1 MVTKKTKV
9 VKKQKVSQDEADFPI
24 IGIGASAGGLEALGQ
39 FFENTPI
46 DCGMAFVVIQHLD
59 PTHVGI
65 MPELLQRITE
75 MKVYQATD
83 SLKIKTNSVYVIPP
97 NKSMSILN
105 GHLHLFEPTESR
117 GLRLPVDVFFRS
129 LADDRQDKSIG
140 VILSG
145 MGSDGSLGVSAI
157 KEKEGVVLIQT
168 PDTAKFDGMPRSAI
182 DAVIADIIAPAEELS
197 NKLISF
203 LHYVPVSA
211 TGSKID
217 TSYKSN
223 LDKIIILLREQTG
236 HDFSLYKKNTLFRR
250 IERRK
255 GVHQIDKISKYVR
268 FLQDNPKEIGIL
280 FKELLIGVT
289 SFFRDPGVWEKLKND
304 TLPTMFN
311 ELHKGDVL
319 RAWVTACST
328 GEEAYSLAIIFK
340 EALEKSKDNKHMSLQ
355 IFATDIDADAIEKAR
370 KGFFP
375 AGIVTDVTPQRL
387 KKYFVKEE
395 SGYRLNAAIREMVV
409 FAPQDV
415 IKDPPFTKLDIL
427 TCRNMLI
434 YMEPELQVKL
444 MSLFNYTLNPGGIM
458 VLGTAE
464 SLGNSKEGF
473 IEVDPKLK
481 IFKRS
486 SKPTSAEFLDFPS
499 AFHRNPSRRQ
509 DDKVTPTAAEN
520 IQAIAEQT
528 MLQRFSP
535 ASVMVNDDG
544 DILFITGRTGKYL
557 EPAAGKTNINI
568 YAMARTGLSDVL
580 PGAFRKA
587 IQNYDP
593 VVLRKI
599 KLGNNGSTQL
609 VDVTVQRIEHPNSV
623 RNLVMVVFTDVD
635 DILKIDAINSKTG
648 KLTSKGRQ
656 KELEH
661 ELARSFQDIQGLRE
675 EMQTSQEELKSTNE
689 ELQSTNEE
697 LQSTNEE
704 LTTSKEEMQ
713 SLNEELQTVNV
724 ELQCKVSDSIDA
736 NNDMKNLLN
745 STEIATLFL
754 DRELNV
760 RRFTDSLTYIFKLR
774 QADIGRPFTDQV
786 SDLKY
791 PNIGIDCNHV
801 LKTLRTK
808 ESLITTSD
816 GRWFDVRIMPYRTL
830 DDHIDGL
837 VITFNDITVTKSSV
851 DELHKSKV
859 VYQGLLQNLE
869 VGIIVHAPDT
879 SIIMTNPKATEILGI
894 SDQELKGKHAKDST
908 WKFVDEENTALSY
921 KDYPV
926 NKILENKTTI
936 KNQII
941 GSYAYNNKDLVWVSI
956 TGFPVFDDTGTLSE
970 VVISFIDITNS
981 KEKSSTKVKS

>member
-1 MVTKKTKV
+1 MLMATKIAKDQET
-9 VKKQKVSQDEADFPI
+9 SQNADDFPI
-24 IGIGASAGGLEALGQ
+24 IGIGASAGGLEALEL

-46 DCGMAFVVIQHLD
+46 DSGMAFVVIQHLD

-65 MPELLQRITE
+65 MPELLQRITQ

-83 SLKIKTNSVYVIPP
+83 SLQIKTNCVYVIPP
-97 NKSMSILN
+97 NRSMSILN
-105 GHLHLFEPTESR
+105 GHLHLFKPTESR
-117 GLRLPVDVFFRS
+117 GLRLPVDIFFRS
-129 LADDRQDKSIG
+129 LADDRQGKSIG

-145 MGSDGSLGVSAI
+145 MGSDGSLGVAAI
-157 KEKEGVVLIQT
+157 KEKEGVVLVQS

-182 DAVIADIIAPAEELS
+182 DAVIVDIIAPAEELS
-197 NKLISF
+197 GKLISF
-203 LHYVPVSA
+203 LHYVPVPKLS
-211 TGSKID
+211 SPID

-255 GVHQIDKISKYVR
+255 GVHQIDKIGQYVR
-268 FLQDNPKEIGIL
+268 FLQENPKEIDIL

-289 SFFRDPGVWEKLKND
+289 SFFRDPAVWEKLKKD
-304 TLPTMFN
+304 TLPTIIN
-311 ELHKGDVL
+311 ALDKGDVL

-340 EALEKSKDNKHMSLQ
+340 EALENIKDKKNLSLQ

-395 SGYRLNAAIREMVV
+395 SGYRLNATIREMVV

-434 YMEPELQVKL
+434 YMEPELQLKL
-444 MSLFNYTLNPGGIM
+444 MSLFNYSINPGGTM

-481 IFKRS
+481 IFKRNTRS
-486 SKPTSAEFLDFPS
+486 TSTEFLDFPS
-499 AFHRNPSRRQ
+499 AFHRGTSRIQ
-509 DDKVTPTAAEN
+509 NKKVTLIAVEN
-520 IQAIAEQT
+520 VQSIAEQAV
-528 MLQRFSP
+528 LQQFSP
-535 ASVMVNDDG
+535 ASVMINDKG

-557 EPAAGKTNINI
+557 EPAAGKTNVNI
-568 YAMARTGLSDVL
+568 LAMAREGLRDAL

-587 IQNYDP
+587 SQNYEP
-593 VVLRKI
+593 VILRKV
-599 KLGNNGSTQL
+599 KVGNNGGTQY
-609 VDVTVQRIEHPNSV
+609 VDVTVQRIQHTNSV
-623 RNLVMVVFTDVD
+623 RDLLIVVFTDVD
-635 DILKIDAINSKTG
+635 DILQLDSINTKTG

-656 KELEH
+656 KELEN
-661 ELARSFQDIQGLRE
+661 ELSRSFEDIQGLRE

-724 ELQCKVSDSIDA
+724 ELQSKVSDSMQA

-754 DRELNV
+754 DKDLNI
-760 RRFTDSLTYIFKLR
+760 RRFTDSLTNIFKLR
-774 QADIGRPFTDQV
+774 QVDIGRPFTDQV
-786 SDLKY
+786 SELQY
-791 PNIGIDCNHV
+791 PDIDNDCYQV
-801 LKTLRTK
+801 LKTLLAK

-816 GRWFDVRIMPYRTL
+816 NRWFNVRIMPYRTL
-830 DDHIDGL
+830 DDRIDGL
-837 VITFNDITVTKSSV
+837 VITFNDITLSKNSEYGLRMSEERFRSLFETMSEMIEIIELIYDKEGQPIDWYIRHINASFAKFLGKTKNELIDKKVTSVIKTVEDYWFESFASV
-851 DELHKSKV
+851 DKTGEEVRFENYGAEFDKYYRVVVWKV
-859 VYQGLLQNLE
+859 SEN
-869 VGIIVHAPDT
+869 
-879 SIIMTNPKATEILGI
+879 MLG
-894 SDQELKGKHAKDST
+894 
-908 WKFVDEENTALSY
+908 
-921 KDYPV
+921 
-926 NKILENKTTI
+926 
-936 KNQII
+936 
-941 GSYAYNNKDLVWVSI
+941 VSF
-956 TGFPVFDDTGTLSE
+956 T
-970 VVISFIDITNS
+970 DITEHKRVS
-981 KEKSSTKVKS
+981 SSEDKS